1 MVFHKVWRCQHH
13 PRNKVSER
21 RNAVCMARLD
31 VKIKKLSK
39 GSKQNDPY
47 LRRDVPLATVIR
59 MDTQHSHN
67 THSADALRLLRGTR
81 TTRQTFVGYFSD
93 GMAVSEARRLHE
105 SKLCMEEN
113 GPELLAN
120 GALNPLARTV
130 QHWHTVWRSACFG
143 GGPIDALSKLEEK
156 APLYAA
162 QGTSVTVSRSDTSS
176 CSAVLVVTPIMRRAQ
191 ALEAARDIV
200 FIDSTSSCDT
210 TKCTVTVV
218 LVATMAGAV
227 PLAVLLHNEQSTDGY
242 SAAFKLLSGT
252 HPLCFGGLSA
262 PEVFM
267 TDNSSAEKAALQET
281 WPTARH
287 LLCHFHVAQA
297 EWRWLTAAHNGVHKD
312 QRRCLMSAFQ
322 EVMYADTQEKLE
334 AATAQLRRQ
343 PHQAFVA
350 RVEAFLGRQ
359 EEWVLLYRANTTTR
373 GHNTNNFSEA
383 TIRVLKDI
391 VLSRAEAFN
400 AVALVDAVAMVW
412 EKYFE
417 SRILRHAHSRVASHQ
432 VVYKRLLSKMPQGAA
447 ESIQPLGE
455 KLYAVPSATRHDV
468 VYEVAA
474 DFGACSCPVGKQ
486 GAFCKHQALV
496 HETFGGWFPN
506 APPLTTEDR
515 HRLGKLALGDK
526 CPPWEFFMP
535 FRGEQQYPGEEESP
549 RCTPEAP
556 KGPDNAEATDLLEA
570 NDQPEAPQ
578 PSTSAL
584 APIAAQDPDQ
594 AQRAQA
600 REEVYRRLKSR
611 MRRLHAMN
619 EENPAYIELLDAL
632 GDRMDRVT
640 NGNDAYGF
648 MLTLKAAAGVRQRRG
663 RRIRVQPTSLARRR
677 PGLTRGSKRVP
688 AGRPSGQPSAK
699 RPRKR
704 AHSLQMSISH
714 NVPSA
719 RLH

>member
-21 RNAVCMARLD
+21 RNAACMARLD

-59 MDTQHSHN
+59 MNTQHSHS
-67 THSADALRLLRGTR
+67 TQSADALRLLRGTR
-81 TTRQTFVGYFSD
+81 TTRQTFMGYFSD

-176 CSAVLVVTPIMRRAQ
+176 CWAVLVVTPIMRRAQ

-227 PLAVLLHNEQSTDGY
+227 PLAVLLHNEQSTEGY

-312 QRRCLMSAFQ
+312 QRRCLINLNGNGQ
-322 EVMYADTQEKLE
+322 LQVMYADTQEKLE

-447 ESIQPLGE
+447 ESIQPLGD

-535 FRGEQQYPGEEESP
+535 FRGEQKYPGEEE
-549 RCTPEAP
+549 T
-556 KGPDNAEATDLLEA
+556 
-570 NDQPEAPQ
+570 
-578 PSTSAL
+578 L

-594 AQRAQA
+594 AQRAQVCALFDVRVYSSSFSPAKGA
-600 REEVYRRLKSR
+600 R
-611 MRRLHAMN
+611 
-619 EENPAYIELLDAL
+619 
-632 GDRMDRVT
+632 
-640 NGNDAYGF
+640 
-648 MLTLKAAAGVRQRRG
+648 
-663 RRIRVQPTSLARRR
+663 
-677 PGLTRGSKRVP
+677 
-688 AGRPSGQPSAK
+688 
-699 RPRKR
+699 
-704 AHSLQMSISH
+704 
-714 NVPSA
+714 
-719 RLH
+719 

>member
-1 MVFHKVWRCQHH
+1 MHIIVCQ
-13 PRNKVSER
+13 
-21 RNAVCMARLD
+21 
-31 VKIKKLSK
+31 
-39 GSKQNDPY
+39 
-47 LRRDVPLATVIR
+47 
-59 MDTQHSHN
+59 
-67 THSADALRLLRGTR
+67 
-81 TTRQTFVGYFSD
+81 
-93 GMAVSEARRLHE
+93 
-105 SKLCMEEN
+105 
-113 GPELLAN
+113 
-120 GALNPLARTV
+120 
-130 QHWHTVWRSACFG
+130 
-143 GGPIDALSKLEEK
+143 
-156 APLYAA
+156 
-162 QGTSVTVSRSDTSS
+162 
-176 CSAVLVVTPIMRRAQ
+176 
-191 ALEAARDIV
+191 
-200 FIDSTSSCDT
+200 
-210 TKCTVTVV
+210 
-218 LVATMAGAV
+218 
-227 PLAVLLHNEQSTDGY
+227 
-242 SAAFKLLSGT
+242 
-252 HPLCFGGLSA
+252 A

-312 QRRCLMSAFQ
+312 QRRCL
-322 EVMYADTQEKLE
+322 
-334 AATAQLRRQ
+334 
-343 PHQAFVA
+343 
-350 RVEAFLGRQ
+350 
-359 EEWVLLYRANTTTR
+359 
-373 GHNTNNFSEA
+373 
-383 TIRVLKDI
+383 I
-391 VLSRAEAFN
+391 
-400 AVALVDAVAMVW
+400 
-412 EKYFE
+412 
-417 SRILRHAHSRVASHQ
+417 RVASHQ

-447 ESIQPLGE
+447 ESIQPLGD

-535 FRGEQQYPGEEESP
+535 FRGEQKYPGEEESP

-570 NDQPEAPQ
+570 DDQPEAPQ

-600 REEVYRRLKSR
+600 CALFDAREEVYRRLESR

-619 EENPAYIELLDAL
+619 EENPAYIELLDGL
-632 GDRMDRVT
+632 GDLMNRIT

-648 MLTLKAAAGVRQRRG
+648 MVTLKAAAGVRQRRG

-677 PGLTRGSKRVP
+677 PGQTRGSKRVP

-704 AHSLQMSISH
+704 PHSLQISIRD
-714 NVPSA
+714 NVRSA